1 MIIEKDAYDKRN
13 NVKVNRDMSGD
24 EKLENQLNLALEMSE
39 EERSKALDLDVG
51 YQPEEN
57 IWEVIFQ
64 YAGNFDSLEIPQD
77 IDIQSLSNGYAIA
90 FVPER
95 LLKDFAD
102 LPQIVY
108 IEKPKSLLLEQERGI
123 AASCLLSVKAPP
135 MSLTG
140 KGVYTAVI
148 DTGIDI
154 FHPDFIDAQ
163 GNTRIASLWD
173 QTIPG
178 NPPEGFTVGTVYT
191 QREINQAVHMENGV
205 RIVPSTDRVGH
216 GTHVASICAGNHG
229 VASGAELIIVK
240 LGNTEERGFPRTTQL
255 MTALEYVIRFA
266 QKNGRPIAV
275 NISYGN
281 NYGDHRGGSLLETF
295 ITQISGKWK
304 NTICIGTGN
313 EGDTGRHKHGKI
325 TEKMEDI
332 LFDIAPYEPN
342 MNLQLWKHFVDDFGI
357 TLISPSGIIHQIQR
371 QPGKAQYQYGTTRV
385 YVYYGSPTPYNQWQE
400 IYFSFVPSESQ
411 IESGQWKLQI
421 LPERI
426 VNGRYYLWLPVS
438 SGTNPQTRFL
448 EPSNTLTLT
457 IPSTADKIIAVG
469 AYNVQY
475 NSYAG
480 FSGRGDEALCVEKP
494 DLTAPGVGI
503 LGAAPGGGETVM
515 SGTSM
520 AAPFVTGSAALL
532 MEWGVVNENDPYLY
546 GEKVKAYF
554 HRGARPMEGFR
565 VYPNSQVGYGKLCV
579 RDSIPEF

>member
-1 MIIEKDAYDKRN
+1 MN
-13 NVKVNRDMSGD
+13 GD
-24 EKLENQLNLALEMSE
+24 GKLENQLNLALEMGE
-39 EERSKALDLDVG
+39 EERSKSLDLNVG
-51 YQPEEN
+51 YHPEGK

-64 YAGNFDSLEIPQD
+64 YVGDLNVLELPGEIE
-77 IDIQSLSNGYAIA
+77 IERLSNGYAIA
-90 FVPER
+90 FVPEYM
-95 LLKDFAD
+95 LEDFSA

-123 AASCLLSVKAPP
+123 AVSCLLSVKTSPL
-135 MSLTG
+135 SLSG

-154 FHPDFIDAQ
+154 FHSDFIDAQ

-178 NPPEGFTVGTVYT
+178 NPPEGFAVGTVYN
-191 QREINQAVHMENGV
+191 QEEINRAIHEQNGIK
-205 RIVPSTDRVGH
+205 IVPSTDRSGH
-216 GTHVASICAGNHG
+216 GTHVASICAGNRG
-229 VASGAELIIVK
+229 VASESELIVVK
-240 LGNTEERGFPRTTQL
+240 LGSTDERGFPRTTQL
-255 MTALEYVIRFA
+255 MTALEYVVDFA
-266 QKNGRPIAV
+266 EKEGRPIAV

-281 NYGDHRGGSLLETF
+281 NYGDHRGSSLLETF

-313 EGDTGRHKHGKI
+313 EGDTGRHRRGKL
-325 TEKMEDI
+325 ENRMEEI

-357 TLISPSGIIHQIQR
+357 ILISPSGMAHQIQK

-385 YVYYGSPTPYNQWQE
+385 YVYYGLPTPYNQWQE
-400 IYFSFVPSESQ
+400 IYFSFIPSGSQ

-426 VNGRYYLWLPVS
+426 VNGNYYLWLPVS
-438 SGTNPQTRFL
+438 NGTNPQTRFL
-448 EPSNTLTLT
+448 EPSKTLTLT

-469 AYNVQY
+469 AYHVQY

-480 FSGRGDEALCVEKP
+480 FSGRGDEILCVEKP
-494 DLTAPGVGI
+494 DLVAPGVGI

-520 AAPFVTGSAALL
+520 ATPFVTGSAALL
-532 MEWGVVNENDPYLY
+532 MEWGIINGNDPYLY

-554 HRGARPMEGFR
+554 HRGAAPMEGFT

-579 RDSIPEF
+579 RNSIPE

>member
-1 MIIEKDAYDKRN
+1 MN
-13 NVKVNRDMSGD
+13 GD

-39 EERSKALDLDVG
+39 EERRKALDLDVG
-51 YQPEEN
+51 YDSNGE

-64 YAGNFDSLEIPQD
+64 YSGDINLLKFPQGVAV
-77 IDIQSLSNGYAIA
+77 QRLSNGYAIA

-95 LLKDFAD
+95 LLEEFAAI
-102 LPQIVY
+102 PQIVY
-108 IEKPKSLLLEQERGI
+108 VEKPKSLLLEQERGI
-123 AASCLLSVKAPP
+123 AASCLLSVKAAPLNL
-135 MSLTG
+135 SG
-140 KGVYTAVI
+140 KGIYTAVI

-154 FHPDFIDAQ
+154 FHPDFLDTQ

-178 NPPEGFTVGTVYT
+178 NPPQGFTVGTVYS
-191 QREINQAVHMENGV
+191 QEEINLAVHEQNGRQLV
-205 RIVPSTDRVGH
+205 SSVDRSGH
-216 GTHVASICAGNHG
+216 GTHVASICAGNRG
-229 VASGAELIIVK
+229 VAPGAELIIVK
-240 LGNTEERGFPRTTQL
+240 LGNTDERGFPRTTQL
-255 MTALEYVIRFA
+255 MAALEYVIDFA
-266 QKNGRPIAV
+266 QKNERPIAV

-281 NYGDHRGGSLLETF
+281 NYGDHRGSSLLETF

-313 EGDTGRHKHGKI
+313 EGDTGRHKRGKL
-325 TEKMEDI
+325 KKDVEDI

-342 MNLQLWKHFVDDFGI
+342 MNLQLWKHFVDDFEI
-357 TLISPSGIIHQIQR
+357 TLISPTGTRHQIQN
-371 QPGKAQYQYGTTRV
+371 QQGKSEYQYGTTRV

-400 IYFSFVPSESQ
+400 IYFSFVPSGSE
-411 IESGQWKLQI
+411 IESGQWRLQM
-421 LPERI
+421 LSKRT
-426 VNGRYYLWLPVS
+426 VNGNYYLWLPVS

-448 EPSNTLTLT
+448 EPSKTLTLT

-469 AYNVQY
+469 AYDVQY

-480 FSGRGDEALCVEKP
+480 FSGRGEETLCVEKP

-503 LGAAPGGGETVM
+503 LGAAPGGGETIM

-520 AAPFVTGSAALL
+520 ATPFVTGSAALL
-532 MEWGVVNENDPYLY
+532 MEWGIIRGNDPYLY

-554 HRGARPMEGFR
+554 HRGARQMEGFT

-579 RDSIPEF
+579 RNSIPE